1 MYATVE
7 ETVYGHA
14 TVRLADGGARMT
26 MLPVLTA
33 TVEVGEKV
41 VLDYSAEGQP
51 FIRPLTALPTEA
63 GVPSAPSAAEPPE
76 ELGLIAARMTRTS
89 PVDFKTF
96 YIVPDQGPGYSIR
109 KKGFDL
115 DHVAWETQEGLCK
128 IQSDGFY
135 DFCAPEDGKY
145 LVRWCV
151 AYEAT
156 HGLSAWDSSIMMRV
170 YTIGAFSGMSWNE
183 CGGRMARRFVG
194 QTEHGV
200 DIVVCSGVTLVHLD
214 AIEGGN
220 VSNRISGF
228 VQVETQMPWKY
239 ASDPDPEEEWI
250 RMAYRE
256 GCYPVIEVYKIAQT
270 GDTLEA
276 NYDHI
281 WWQYY

>member
-51 FIRPLTALPTEA
+51 FVRPLTALPTEA
-63 GVPSAPSAAEPPE
+63 GFVSAPSAAEPPE
-76 ELGLIAARMTRTS
+76 ELGLVAARMTRTT
-89 PVDFKTF
+89 PLDFKTF

-109 KKGFDL
+109 KVGLDL
-115 DHVAWETQEGLCK
+115 NKVVWETQEGLCK
-128 IQSDGFY
+128 VDDDGFF
-135 DFCAPEDGKY
+135 DFHAPEDGKY

-156 HGLSAWDSSIMMRV
+156 HDLSAWDSSIMFRV
-170 YTIGAFSGMSWNE
+170 YTIGNFSGMYYNE

-194 QTEHGV
+194 QTEDGV
-200 DIVVCSGVTLVHLD
+200 DIVVVSGSTLVHLTSV
-214 AIEGGN
+214 AGGY
-220 VSNRISGF
+220 VSNTVGAF
-228 VQVETQMPWKY
+228 VQVETQMPSKY
-239 ASDPDPEEEWI
+239 ASDPDLPKRGSGCLVERVVI
-250 RMAYRE
+250 RSSRYIR
-256 GCYPVIEVYKIAQT
+256 
-270 GDTLEA
+270 
-276 NYDHI
+276 
-281 WWQYY
+281 